1 MTAAELGKKLKEAR
15 LAKKMTQAQV
25 VGDFITRNMLSQI
38 ESGTATPSI
47 KTLQYLARVLELPM
61 EQLIADED
69 PPVADAPY
77 RMLLQAKDAIR
88 RGDFTAVPTDETT
101 FPAEVADELYA
112 LAARALLERA
122 RAEQG
127 DGTPNDVLQL
137 VRRAIA
143 YADQGL
149 YRNETLRSEAV
160 LFLHEQAQ
168 RLGAY
173 YQSLVAPGTPPEL
186 WK

>member
-1 MTAAELGKKLKEAR
+1 MTTAELGKKLKEAR

-47 KTLQYLARVLELPM
+47 KTLRYLTNVLELPM
-61 EQLIADED
+61 EQLMAEEET
-69 PPVADAPY
+69 PVADSAY
-77 RMLLQAKDAIR
+77 RLLLQAKDAMR
-88 RGDFTAVPTDETT
+88 AGNFAAVPSDETT
-101 FPAEVADELYA
+101 FPSEIADELYA

-137 VRRAIA
+137 VRRAID
-143 YADQGL
+143 YADKGL

-173 YQSLVAPGTPPEL
+173 YQSLVAPGNPPEL
-186 WK
+186 LK